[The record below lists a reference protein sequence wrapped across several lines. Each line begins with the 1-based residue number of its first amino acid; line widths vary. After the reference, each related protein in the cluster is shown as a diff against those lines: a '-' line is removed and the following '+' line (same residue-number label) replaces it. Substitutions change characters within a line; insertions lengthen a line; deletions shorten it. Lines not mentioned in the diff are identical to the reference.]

1 MAERLAIFSEWAA
14 AHSLF
19 LCLCFGT
26 AVSAIWLVMFCKRLS
41 LPRSV
46 ILPLAIVHTLAGL
59 VCVKLFAAAESF
71 GNALTSGNSL
81 FGAVFFLPAVYFA
94 GAKLSRRRF
103 RDVFDVFVLCIISV
117 LIFARISCIVSGC
130 CEGEV
135 IPGHAPLRWPVRE
148 MEILF
153 HTLLLIFFLRKMRR
167 IYLQGE
173 LFPLY
178 MISYG
183 IFRFFDEWLRSGQ
196 AVLGPLHRGHIWS
209 VFSILIGCAVYFEL
223 HGRENDRTKRVGNRK
238 KRR

>member
-1 MAERLAIFSEWAA
+1 
-14 AHSLF
+14 
-19 LCLCFGT
+19 
-26 AVSAIWLVMFCKRLS
+26 MFCKRLS

-71 GNALTSGNSL
+71 GNPLTSGNSL

-153 HTLLLIFFLRKMRR
+153 HTLLLIFLPAENAA
-167 IYLQGE
+167 YLSAGRT
-173 LFPLY
+173 LSALY
-178 MISYG
+178 DKFME
-183 IFRFFDEWLRSGQ
+183 F
-196 AVLGPLHRGHIWS
+196 S
-209 VFSILIGCAVYFEL
+209 VFLMNG
-223 HGRENDRTKRVGNRK
+223 
-238 KRR
+238 